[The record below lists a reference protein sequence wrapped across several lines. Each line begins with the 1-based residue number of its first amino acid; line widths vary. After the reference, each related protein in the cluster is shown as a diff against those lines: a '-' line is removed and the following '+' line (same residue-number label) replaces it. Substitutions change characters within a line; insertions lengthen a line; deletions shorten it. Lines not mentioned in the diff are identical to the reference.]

1 MEIPMDV
8 IKQVQIS
15 LRKEANM
22 SSYDPDDTP
31 LPNLPSVEETL
42 AELDPSPPYLRCK
55 HCKGRLLRGVQT
67 LTCVFCGRELCK
79 DLPPDP
85 INFRDTFGYRWL
97 LQSLSLSGS
106 EIVDLPIGANELN
119 RGQTARKD
127 ELSLSDLLNLEIK
140 WTSRPEKIETD
151 LSNETPSLPKLP
163 DLAGVNL
170 DNFFFEGNKDDAS
183 SSSEELFGSN
193 TQIVSKESFQGH
205 ETLSLFENVK
215 PFETVVQTTEGESG
229 DSGWAASFQFAVSE
243 SLPQASGNLPQASET
258 LPRAS
263 ENLPQ
268 ASEKLPQASE
278 NLPQASETLP
288 RASENLPQA
297 SEKLPQ
303 ASENLPQASE
313 TLPRA
318 SENLPQASEKLPQ
331 ASENLPQA
339 SETLP
344 RASENLPQASEK
356 LPQASENLPQA
367 SETLPRASEN
377 LPQASEKLPQA
388 SENLPQAS
396 ETLPRAS
403 ENLPQAS
410 EKLPQASE
418 NLPQASET
426 LPRASENLPQAS
438 EKLPQAS
445 ENLPQA
451 SETLPRA
458 SENLPQA
465 SEKLPQASEN
475 LPQASET
482 LPRASENLPQAS
494 EKLPQ
499 ASENLPQA
507 SETLP
512 RASENLPQ
520 ASEKLPQASEN
531 LPQASETLPQA
542 SESFPQESK
551 SLDPFVGSTVDLS
564 AHIDTVFGSVV
575 DSTNEKSNH
584 SLTGSTSM
592 STDWFQ
598 DDLLGVSNSGFSGGP
613 EQFETL
619 AEVKGGVQDNQLQ
632 TTSSKASDNK
642 TTDKD
647 DDSFDAWNDFTSLSS
662 APNLVDSSVKQNGV
676 DWVQDNQLQ
685 TTSSKAPDNK
695 TTDEDDDPFDA
706 WNDFASSSNAP
717 NVVDSSVKQSG
728 VDWVQDNQLQTTVN
742 KAADNKT
749 TDADDDSFDAWND
762 FTSSNNASN
771 LADSSVKQSN
781 NQTTPVDHTLE
792 VNLFGAASNS
802 GDLDFGSFL
811 QPDLSAGAF
820 NSSSG
825 STVVDGA
832 QPEPSVLDRLADAST
847 NNGKKSEDVAGGG
860 DVSSARAGSK
870 SDDVERI
877 MSQMHDLSFMLES
890 TLSMPPK
897 QDELHP
903 PSKD

>member
-8 IKQVQIS
+8 IKQVLIS

-85 INFRDTFGYRWL
+85 VNFRDTFGYRWL

-151 LSNETPSLPKLP
+151 LSNENPNLPKLP

-170 DNFFFEGNKDDAS
+170 DNFFFEGNKDRAS
-183 SSSEELFGSN
+183 GSSEGLFGSN
-193 TQIVSKESFQGH
+193 TQIVSKESFQVH
-205 ETLSLFENVK
+205 ETLSLFQNVK
-215 PFETVVQTTEGESG
+215 PFETVVQTTEGEGG
-229 DSGWAASFQFAVSE
+229 DSGWAASFQFAASE
-243 SLPQASGNLPQASET
+243 SLPQASGDLPQASDT
-258 LPRAS
+258 LPR
-263 ENLPQ
+263 
-268 ASEKLPQASE
+268 
-278 NLPQASETLP
+278 
-288 RASENLPQA
+288 
-297 SEKLPQ
+297 
-303 ASENLPQASE
+303 
-313 TLPRA
+313 
-318 SENLPQASEKLPQ
+318 
-331 ASENLPQA
+331 
-339 SETLP
+339 
-344 RASENLPQASEK
+344 
-356 LPQASENLPQA
+356 
-367 SETLPRASEN
+367 
-377 LPQASEKLPQA
+377 
-388 SENLPQAS
+388 
-396 ETLPRAS
+396 
-403 ENLPQAS
+403 
-410 EKLPQASE
+410 
-418 NLPQASET
+418 
-426 LPRASENLPQAS
+426 
-438 EKLPQAS
+438 
-445 ENLPQA
+445 
-451 SETLPRA
+451 
-458 SENLPQA
+458 
-465 SEKLPQASEN
+465 
-475 LPQASET
+475 
-482 LPRASENLPQAS
+482 
-494 EKLPQ
+494 
-499 ASENLPQA
+499 
-507 SETLP
+507 
-512 RASENLPQ
+512 
-520 ASEKLPQASEN
+520 ASEN

-542 SESFPQESK
+542 SETLPQASETLPRASENLPLASENLPQASETLPQASETLPQAPEIFPQESK

-613 EQFETL
+613 EQLETL
-619 AEVKGGVQDNQLQ
+619 AEVKVGVQDNQLQ

-647 DDSFDAWNDFTSLSS
+647 DDSFDAWNDFASSSS
-662 APNLVDSSVKQNGV
+662 APNLVDGSVKQNGV

-695 TTDEDDDPFDA
+695 TTDEDDDSFDA

-717 NVVDSSVKQSG
+717 KVVDSSVKQSG

-762 FTSSNNASN
+762 FTGSNNASN
-771 LADSSVKQSN
+771 LADSSVQQSN
-781 NQTTPVDHTLE
+781 NQTTPVDHTSE
-792 VNLFGAASNS
+792 INLFGAASNS

-811 QPDLSAGAF
+811 QPDFSAGAF

-832 QPEPSVLDRLADAST
+832 QSEPSVLDRLADAST
-847 NNGKKSEDVAGGG
+847 NNGQKSEDVAEGG

>member
-288 RASENLPQA
+288 
-297 SEKLPQ
+297 
-303 ASENLPQASE
+303 
-313 TLPRA
+313 
-318 SENLPQASEKLPQ
+318 
-331 ASENLPQA
+331 
-339 SETLP
+339 
-344 RASENLPQASEK
+344 
-356 LPQASENLPQA
+356 
-367 SETLPRASEN
+367 
-377 LPQASEKLPQA
+377 
-388 SENLPQAS
+388 
-396 ETLPRAS
+396 
-403 ENLPQAS
+403 
-410 EKLPQASE
+410 
-418 NLPQASET
+418 
-426 LPRASENLPQAS
+426 
-438 EKLPQAS
+438 
-445 ENLPQA
+445 
-451 SETLPRA
+451 
-458 SENLPQA
+458 
-465 SEKLPQASEN
+465 
-475 LPQASET
+475 
-482 LPRASENLPQAS
+482 
-494 EKLPQ
+494 
-499 ASENLPQA
+499 
-507 SETLP
+507 
-512 RASENLPQ
+512 
-520 ASEKLPQASEN
+520 
-531 LPQASETLPQA
+531 QA

-749 TDADDDSFDAWND
+749 TDAGDDSFDAWND

-781 NQTTPVDHTLE
+781 NQTTPVDHTSE

-811 QPDLSAGAF
+811 QPDLSAGAL

-832 QPEPSVLDRLADAST
+832 QPEPSVLDRLADASA
-847 NNGKKSEDVAGGG
+847 NNGKKSEDVAGDG

>member
-22 SSYDPDDTP
+22 SSYDPDDAP

-42 AELDPSPPYLRCK
+42 AELDPSPPYLRCM

-85 INFRDTFGYRWL
+85 VNFRDTFGYRWL

-140 WTSRPEKIETD
+140 WTSRPEKIGTD
-151 LSNETPSLPKLP
+151 LSNENPNLPKLP
-163 DLAGVNL
+163 DLVGVNL
-170 DNFFFEGNKDDAS
+170 DNFFFEGNKDRAS
-183 SSSEELFGSN
+183 GSSEGLFGSN
-193 TQIVSKESFQGH
+193 TQIVSKESFQVH
-205 ETLSLFENVK
+205 ETLSLFQNVK
-215 PFETVVQTTEGESG
+215 PFETVVQTTEGGGG
-229 DSGWAASFQFAVSE
+229 DSGWAASFQFAASE
-243 SLPQASGNLPQASET
+243 SLPQASGNLPQASDTLPRAFENLPLASENLPQASETLPQASET

-263 ENLPQ
+263 ENLP
-268 ASEKLPQASE
+268 L
-278 NLPQASETLP
+278 
-288 RASENLPQA
+288 
-297 SEKLPQ
+297 
-303 ASENLPQASE
+303 
-313 TLPRA
+313 
-318 SENLPQASEKLPQ
+318 
-331 ASENLPQA
+331 
-339 SETLP
+339 
-344 RASENLPQASEK
+344 
-356 LPQASENLPQA
+356 
-367 SETLPRASEN
+367 
-377 LPQASEKLPQA
+377 
-388 SENLPQAS
+388 
-396 ETLPRAS
+396 
-403 ENLPQAS
+403 
-410 EKLPQASE
+410 
-418 NLPQASET
+418 
-426 LPRASENLPQAS
+426 
-438 EKLPQAS
+438 
-445 ENLPQA
+445 
-451 SETLPRA
+451 
-458 SENLPQA
+458 
-465 SEKLPQASEN
+465 
-475 LPQASET
+475 
-482 LPRASENLPQAS
+482 
-494 EKLPQ
+494 
-499 ASENLPQA
+499 
-507 SETLP
+507 
-512 RASENLPQ
+512 
-520 ASEKLPQASEN
+520 ASEN

-542 SESFPQESK
+542 SETLPQAPESFPQESK

-598 DDLLGVSNSGFSGGP
+598 DDLVGVSNSVFSGGP
-613 EQFETL
+613 EQLETL
-619 AEVKGGVQDNQLQ
+619 AEVKGGVQDNQLR

-647 DDSFDAWNDFTSLSS
+647 DDSFDAWNDFASLSS
-662 APNLVDSSVKQNGV
+662 APNLVDGSVKQNGV

-695 TTDEDDDPFDA
+695 TTDEDDDSFDA

-717 NVVDSSVKQSG
+717 KVVDSSVKQSG

-762 FTSSNNASN
+762 FTGSNNASN
-771 LADSSVKQSN
+771 LADSSVQQSN
-781 NQTTPVDHTLE
+781 NQTTPVDHTSE
-792 VNLFGAASNS
+792 INLFGAASNS

-811 QPDLSAGAF
+811 QPDFSAGAF

-847 NNGKKSEDVAGGG
+847 NNGKKSEDVAEGG

>member
-288 RASENLPQA
+288 
-297 SEKLPQ
+297 
-303 ASENLPQASE
+303 
-313 TLPRA
+313 
-318 SENLPQASEKLPQ
+318 
-331 ASENLPQA
+331 
-339 SETLP
+339 
-344 RASENLPQASEK
+344 
-356 LPQASENLPQA
+356 
-367 SETLPRASEN
+367 
-377 LPQASEKLPQA
+377 
-388 SENLPQAS
+388 
-396 ETLPRAS
+396 
-403 ENLPQAS
+403 
-410 EKLPQASE
+410 
-418 NLPQASET
+418 
-426 LPRASENLPQAS
+426 
-438 EKLPQAS
+438 
-445 ENLPQA
+445 
-451 SETLPRA
+451 
-458 SENLPQA
+458 
-465 SEKLPQASEN
+465 
-475 LPQASET
+475 
-482 LPRASENLPQAS
+482 
-494 EKLPQ
+494 
-499 ASENLPQA
+499 
-507 SETLP
+507 
-512 RASENLPQ
+512 
-520 ASEKLPQASEN
+520 
-531 LPQASETLPQA
+531 QA

-749 TDADDDSFDAWND
+749 TDADDDSFNAWND

>member
-106 EIVDLPIGANELN
+106 EIVDLPIGTNELN

-151 LSNETPSLPKLP
+151 LSNETPNLPKLP

-288 RASENLPQA
+288 
-297 SEKLPQ
+297 
-303 ASENLPQASE
+303 
-313 TLPRA
+313 
-318 SENLPQASEKLPQ
+318 
-331 ASENLPQA
+331 
-339 SETLP
+339 
-344 RASENLPQASEK
+344 
-356 LPQASENLPQA
+356 
-367 SETLPRASEN
+367 
-377 LPQASEKLPQA
+377 
-388 SENLPQAS
+388 
-396 ETLPRAS
+396 
-403 ENLPQAS
+403 
-410 EKLPQASE
+410 
-418 NLPQASET
+418 
-426 LPRASENLPQAS
+426 
-438 EKLPQAS
+438 
-445 ENLPQA
+445 
-451 SETLPRA
+451 
-458 SENLPQA
+458 
-465 SEKLPQASEN
+465 
-475 LPQASET
+475 
-482 LPRASENLPQAS
+482 
-494 EKLPQ
+494 
-499 ASENLPQA
+499 
-507 SETLP
+507 
-512 RASENLPQ
+512 
-520 ASEKLPQASEN
+520 
-531 LPQASETLPQA
+531 QA

-564 AHIDTVFGSVV
+564 THIDTVFGSVV

-749 TDADDDSFDAWND
+749 TDPDDDSFDAWND

-781 NQTTPVDHTLE
+781 NQTTPVDHTSE

-847 NNGKKSEDVAGGG
+847 NKGKKSEDVAGGG

-877 MSQMHDLSFMLES
+877 LSQMHDLSFMLES